1 MSVEAIGLTNM
12 TQLACR
18 ASRPSL
24 CRRGRKP
31 VEGEGVR
38 EEFSSEWPSPP
49 GQCYN
54 CIAVLSSHRLYPESS
69 LYKGKNLWHDHKE
82 RKKRFSYLG
91 QGRVAIRLPRVE

>member
-54 CIAVLSSHRLYPESS
+54 CIIVLTSYRLYPGSS
-69 LYKGKNLWHDHKE
+69 PPFIKGKVFGMIIRRG
-82 RKKRFSYLG
+82 RKGF
-91 QGRVAIRLPRVE
+91 PT